1 MPSRRL
7 SRGAPVAVGRSIGG
21 VTHNGVVILVLGIA
35 LAVFVVP
42 DGWQLP
48 VIIGAAA
55 IEVAETAFAVRLSRR
70 GRPKAGVETLI
81 GAVGS
86 VAADCRPNGTVR
98 VRGET
103 WRARCGVGA
112 DAGQRVRVQGR
123 DSLTLIV
130 EPID

>member
-1 MPSRRL
+1 M
-7 SRGAPVAVGRSIGG
+7 
-21 VTHNGVVILVLGIA
+21 ILLIGIA
-35 LAVFVVP
+35 LALFVVP
-42 DGWQLP
+42 DGWQVP
-48 VIIGAAA
+48 VIIGAAG

-86 VAADCRPNGTVR
+86 VATECRPTGMVR

-103 WRARCGVGA
+103 WRARCDIGA
-112 DAGQRVRVQGR
+112 DAGQRVHVRGR

>member
-1 MPSRRL
+1 M
-7 SRGAPVAVGRSIGG
+7 
-21 VTHNGVVILVLGIA
+21 ILLVGIA
-35 LAVFVVP
+35 LALFAVP
-42 DGWQLP
+42 EGWQLP

-55 IEVAETAFAVRLSRR
+55 IEVVETVFAVRLSRR

-86 VAADCRPNGTVR
+86 VGAECRPTGTVR

-103 WRARCGVGA
+103 WRARCGIGA
-112 DAGQRVRVQGR
+112 DAGQRVRVRAR